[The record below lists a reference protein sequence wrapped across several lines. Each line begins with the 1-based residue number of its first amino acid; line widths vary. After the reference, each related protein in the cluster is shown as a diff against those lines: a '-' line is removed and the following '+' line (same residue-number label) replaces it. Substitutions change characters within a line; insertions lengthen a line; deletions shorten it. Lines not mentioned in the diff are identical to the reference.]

1 MEETQIPK
9 SCRTENIE
17 RKEKK
22 ILPWMNSNSEVW
34 WTSLNEYPK
43 KRLVH
48 EERDNNQSWSYLK

>member
-9 SCRTENIE
+9 SCRAGNIE

-22 ILPWMNSNSEVW
+22 ILLWMNSNSAVW
-34 WTSLNEYPK
+34 LASLNEYPK

-48 EERDNNQSWSYLK
+48 EKKDNH